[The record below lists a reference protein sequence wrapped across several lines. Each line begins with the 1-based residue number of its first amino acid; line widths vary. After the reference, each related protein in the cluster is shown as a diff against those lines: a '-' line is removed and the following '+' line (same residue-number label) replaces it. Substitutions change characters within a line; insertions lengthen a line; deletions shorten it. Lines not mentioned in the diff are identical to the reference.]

1 MVHVRRRRRAAPVLL
16 AAGILLA
23 VLTGCQPE
31 PVAATATPAPT
42 PTASVA
48 SPAETFAPSAEPTET
63 APAAALPGEC
73 AALYSEGMR
82 ASLEATVPPANDPV
96 VTMLASQNAQL
107 AELLAS
113 GIPVLRCT
121 WGGAEGPGIATTVAS
136 IEPAQADAAR
146 AVMAESAFGC
156 ESIGDADLC
165 RIERRGITLDDVEY
179 VSGEDHLFADGLWV
193 ATSWI
198 DVLPEG
204 YSADIAAQLWG

>member
-1 MVHVRRRRRAAPVLL
+1 MVQVRRRRRAAPVLI
-16 AAGILLA
+16 AAGVLLA

-31 PVAATATPAPT
+31 PVGFTATPAPT
-42 PTASVA
+42 PTASA
-48 SPAETFAPSAEPTET
+48 TPPAETSTPTET

-73 AALYSEGMR
+73 GALYSEGMR
-82 ASLEATVPPANDPV
+82 ASLEAAVPPANDPV
-96 VTMLASQNAQL
+96 VTMLSSQNAQL

-156 ESIGDADLC
+156 ESVGHADLC

>member
-1 MVHVRRRRRAAPVLL
+1 MVQVRRRRSAASVLV
-16 AAGILLA
+16 AAGLLLA

-31 PVAATATPAPT
+31 PVDSAGTPDPT
-42 PTASVA
+42 PVTPVQSPPAVE
-48 SPAETFAPSAEPTET
+48 SPAALPTET
-63 APAAALPGEC
+63 APAAALPVDC
-73 AALYSEGMR
+73 DALYSDGMR
-82 ASLEATVPPANDPV
+82 AALDAAVPPANDPA
-96 VTMLASQNAQL
+96 VTMLSSQNAQL

-136 IEPAQADAAR
+136 MEPAQADAAR

-156 ESIGDADLC
+156 ETVGEADLC

-204 YSADIAAQLWG
+204 YSVDIATQLWG

>member
-1 MVHVRRRRRAAPVLL
+1 MVQVRHRRRIAPALL
-16 AAGILLA
+16 AAGVLLTM
-23 VLTGCQPE
+23 LTGCQPE
-31 PVAATATPAPT
+31 PVDATGTPSPTQTAPVESPSSAPAPT
-42 PTASVA
+42 
-48 SPAETFAPSAEPTET
+48 AEPTET
-63 APAAALPGEC
+63 APAAALPASC
-73 AALYSEGMR
+73 DTLYSDSMR
-82 ASLEATVPPANDPV
+82 ASLEAALPPANDPA
-96 VTMLASQNAQL
+96 VTMLSSQNAQL

-121 WGGAEGPGIATTVAS
+121 WGGAEGPGLATTIAS

-156 ESIGDADLC
+156 ETVGDADLC

-179 VSGEDHLFADGLWV
+179 VSGEDHLLADGLWV